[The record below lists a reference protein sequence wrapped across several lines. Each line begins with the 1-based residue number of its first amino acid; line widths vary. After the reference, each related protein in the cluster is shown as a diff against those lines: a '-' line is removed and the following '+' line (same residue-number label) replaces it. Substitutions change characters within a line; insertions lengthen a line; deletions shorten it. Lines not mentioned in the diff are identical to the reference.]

1 MSWPDLEQHRNGVLR
16 GLLRTVER
24 GVSDCAEPL
33 WNSLPDK
40 SDAYLEALARHCGF
54 TSVGKD
60 VVRDLLHLMI
70 SEQAQYLRQIHTWL
84 GAIDNARDAGMAM
97 MIDNRELAAEHLAA
111 RRAQARLRLEEPLG
125 TCGLEIESEGW
136 MILP

>member
-1 MSWPDLEQHRNGVLR
+1 MSWHDMEQHRNGVLR

-33 WNSLPDK
+33 WKSLPDP
-40 SDAYLEALARHCGF
+40 SDAYLENLARHCGF

-60 VVRDLLHLMI
+60 VLRDLLHLMI
-70 SEQAQYLRQIHTWL
+70 SEQAQYLRQIHAWL
-84 GAIDNARDAGMAM
+84 GPIDEAPDAGTAM
-97 MIDNRELAAEHLAA
+97 KIDNREMAAEYLAAH
-111 RRAQARLRLEEPLG
+111 RAQARPRLEVPEG
-125 TCGLEIESEGW
+125 TCGLEIEPEGW